1 MAPTMNC
8 NQIHGNG
15 EIKIPN
21 NVSRINFIP
30 AAIKIAGMT
39 STINAAIRAI
49 YRPPPDKKAVIE
61 TMSQIIL
68 VSLNF
73 TMRAEKV
80 NNRV

>member
-1 MAPTMNC
+1 MAPTTNC

-49 YRPPPDKKAVIE
+49 YIPPPDRK
-61 TMSQIIL
+61 Q
-68 VSLNF
+68 
-73 TMRAEKV
+73 
-80 NNRV
+80 